1 MKVIVN
7 EDNANTVGI
16 PNKHT
21 PPLLRPIPKR
31 PTVTLP
37 TVSLDT
43 NILIDIEPP
52 SPTPEQ
58 RSPKSPSRPKNLII
72 PQLVVQQASPTR
84 ERIPVKLL
92 GSPPPQRANPADI
105 QILVTSESPDQS
117 TQKM

>member
-7 EDNANTVGI
+7 ENNANTVGI

-31 PTVTLP
+31 PTVA
-37 TVSLDT
+37 LDT
-43 NILIDIEPP
+43 DILIDVEP
-52 SPTPEQ
+52 PTPEQ
-58 RSPKSPSRPKNLII
+58 RSPKSPNRPKNLII

-105 QILVTSESPDQS
+105 QIYVTSESPDQS